1 MFFKIFF
8 RNTVINHFTI
18 NHYAGQVAY
27 NIDGWVEKNRDLV
40 DQSILEVLSKSEH
53 VLIKQLFQQGFYF

>member
-1 MFFKIFF
+1 MVVNHF
-8 RNTVINHFTI
+8 TINHFTI

-40 DQSILEVLSKSEH
+40 DQSLLEVLSKSEH
-53 VLIKQLFQQGFYF
+53 TLIKQLFQEGFIKLFF